1 MNPGTF
7 SRERWQSRFMSRTFT
22 LLAFIICCSF
32 PATAKAQN
40 ELPGSIRLNITQNAE
55 IGGTPSY
62 SISFFVFPWSS
73 LTAPDG
79 TKFGIGPF
87 AGMQTTVP
95 SFEELS
101 ERFFGT
107 WNLVEY
113 AVLPTQ
119 VESRYEFTLSPFE
132 LNDVHHEI
140 PTITSPA
147 IGSTVGS
154 SFDVHWQYPS
164 GINPPTQSISRNAG
178 NLAAHV
184 IFVPD
189 SDPNATFYVLPDRVP
204 DPFQFRAGSV
214 TSLNAFMS
222 PVKLLSGPL
231 HTNYEIYTNFFN
243 YSLPVRVTVIPEPTT
258 AVLLGLGAMMLGCRR
273 R

>member
-1 MNPGTF
+1 
-7 SRERWQSRFMSRTFT
+7 MSRTFT
-22 LLAFIICCSF
+22 LLALTIYYSF

-40 ELPGSIRLNITQNAE
+40 ELPGSIRLNVTQNAE
-55 IGGTPSY
+55 VGDTPSY

-87 AGMQTTVP
+87 AVMQTTVP

-101 ERFFGT
+101 ERFFGA
-107 WNLVEY
+107 WNLVEH

-119 VESRYEFTLSPFE
+119 VESRYEFTLRPFE

-140 PTITSPA
+140 PTISSPA
-147 IGSTVGS
+147 IGSMVGS
-154 SFDVHWQYPS
+154 SFDVHWEYSS
-164 GINPPTQSISRNAG
+164 GINPPMQSISRNTG
-178 NLAAHV
+178 NLAAQVIFAPGSDPSATFHV
-184 IFVPD
+184 I
-189 SDPNATFYVLPDRVP
+189 PDRVP

-214 TSLNAFMS
+214 TNLNAFMS
-222 PVKLLSGPL
+222 PVTLVSGSL

-243 YSLPVRVTVIPEPTT
+243 YSLPMQVTVIPEPTT
-258 AVLLGLGAMMLGCRR
+258 VVLLEVGVVLLACRR